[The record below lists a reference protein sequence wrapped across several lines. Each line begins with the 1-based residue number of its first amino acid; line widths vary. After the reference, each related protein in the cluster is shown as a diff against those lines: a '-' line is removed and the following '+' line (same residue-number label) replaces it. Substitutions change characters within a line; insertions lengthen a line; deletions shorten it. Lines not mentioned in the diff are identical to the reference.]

1 MNDIILNNNNIKER
15 INEIELEIEKIIK
28 NDSLNIQIKNINQ
41 NLIKIKEDINNSNE
55 IIFNIIKNENKEEE
69 NNNTN
74 YNKENYSISE
84 NKKYLSDIKSNVII
98 RKIFS
103 FCNEKDKLKIVKY
116 NKNLQN
122 KMGVKLINY
131 KLFTGIYIEY
141 ESKEKGKGK
150 EYFGYNGK
158 LRFKGKYLNGKRNGR
173 GKEYNYYDIKVFEG
187 EYLNGEKKWG
197 RKRILFFRW

>member
-1 MNDIILNNNNIKER
+1 MKESKHKLNLDNTNVREHSNRNQSNKQRNEDNKNEINNDEIKIIKTNNEKNIFYFNYKVKLNDIILNNNNIKER
-15 INEIELEIEKIIK
+15 INEIELEIVKIIK

-74 YNKENYSISE
+74 YKTENYSISE

-131 KLFTGIYIEY
+131 K
-141 ESKEKGKGK
+141 
-150 EYFGYNGK
+150 
-158 LRFKGKYLNGKRNGR
+158 
-173 GKEYNYYDIKVFEG
+173 
-187 EYLNGEKKWG
+187 
-197 RKRILFFRW
+197 